1 MSHTSTQTQREWVE
15 RVLGYTAPPI
25 SGTPKGTNGTGKQ
38 VRFAVSGKDAGLD
51 KSARQVMQSRPGI
64 KLGSRGKVG
73 SVQSGVPT
81 GPKTKVKGA
90 GGRELDISIGTDG
103 RVAMTYPPPPMQEIT
118 FSGGGGKGSALPG
131 AVKALQELGALK
143 EAKVL
148 NGASV
153 GSMTAALVAAGITA
167 EDFKTISNDPHT
179 GEVISQGRGT
189 VGLVL
194 KGIAGDRLSG
204 DGLENLMRQTIGQS
218 VQKQIKKYLSTGTP
232 DPQVLATLQQIDGKI
247 ARGGGVTFGELRT
260 LSKVIPDI
268 KELNVAG
275 TFMADDSG
283 TPGKMEKTGKPQL
296 AIFNADTEP
305 DLDIATAVHASA
317 ALPPVF
323 QPVNI
328 RLSSGVTAR
337 FEDGGVMN
345 NAPTTDLVGAKRSL
359 DPMPDGG
366 KMAFVFEGDDD
377 EVLQGDAT
385 PEFKAMNDRFS
396 KAPNSAAEYAK
407 KRGLADRPEEVVKV
421 PLKFTVPG
429 KNGKKGKEKDFS
441 SFTSGTLNMNMK
453 VEDKLALQD
462 VTEKATQ
469 AYLDKRNEPKT
480 TKFDSVTQMLNC
492 VSREDLAAMAQDDFP
507 GAKEELEFRDAV
519 SDAVKTLEATA
530 QGAKAGDLQ
539 GGKVRTALDALNQ
552 LAGGDVDRLGFVARE
567 LNRSGKLDPLMTLAK
582 ASGNQGLDVL
592 KAGVAVANA
601 LDSKSRA
608 QFVLREAVYPKL
620 VKEKAKTS
628 SAAVLRQMDNM
639 LRTAATPED
648 VNEALS
654 IGVDH
659 FSTRTGIRKRPRDA
673 EFAAELTNYLMPVS

>member
-15 RVLGYTAPPI
+15 RVLGYTAPPM
-25 SGTPKGTNGTGKQ
+25 SEPPKTLNGGTGSKQ
-38 VRFAVSGKDAGLD
+38 VRFAVNAKDVGLD
-51 KSARQVMQSRPGI
+51 QSARRLMQSKPGI
-64 KLGSRGKVG
+64 RLGSQRALGQ
-73 SVQSGVPT
+73 VQTGIPT
-81 GPKTKVKGA
+81 GPKTKIKGA
-90 GGRELDISIGTDG
+90 NGRELDIAIGTDG

-118 FSGGGGKGSALPG
+118 FSGGGGKGAALPG
-131 AVKALQELGALK
+131 AVKALQDSGKLREV
-143 EAKVL
+143 KVL

-167 EDFKTISNDPHT
+167 EDFTKISNDPRT
-179 GEVISQGRGT
+179 GEIISQGRGT
-189 VGLVL
+189 AGLIL
-194 KGIAGDRLSG
+194 KGIAGNRLSG
-204 DGLENLMRQTIGQS
+204 EGLENLMRQNIGAS
-218 VQKQIKKYLSTGTP
+218 VQKQIKKFLATGTP
-232 DPQVLATLQQIDGKI
+232 DPQVLAMLQQIDGKI
-247 ARGGGVTFGELRT
+247 GRGGGVTFGELRS

-323 QPVNI
+323 DPVNI

-366 KMAFVFEGDDD
+366 KMAFVFQGDDD
-377 EVLQGDAT
+377 EVLEGNAT
-385 PEFKAMNDRFS
+385 PEFKGMNDRFS

-407 KRGLADRPEEVVKV
+407 KRGLADRPDEVVKV
-421 PLKFTVPG
+421 PLKFPVP
-429 KNGKKGKEKDFS
+429 GKKGKEKDFS
-441 SFTSGTLNMNMK
+441 TFGGGTLNMNMK
-453 VEDKLALQD
+453 VEDKLALQGI
-462 VTEKATQ
+462 TEKATQ
-469 AYLDKRNEPKT
+469 AYLEKRDQPKT
-480 TKFDSVTQMLNC
+480 TKFDSVKQMLNC
-492 VSREDLAAMAQDDFP
+492 VGREDLVAMAQDDFP
-507 GAKEELEFRDAV
+507 GAEQELEFRDAV
-519 SDAVKTLEATA
+519 TDAVKTLETTA
-530 QGAKAGDLQ
+530 QGAKPGDLQ

-552 LAGGDVDRLGFVARE
+552 LAGGDVDRLGFIGRE

-582 ASGNQGLDVL
+582 SSGNQGLDVL

-608 QFVLREAVYPKL
+608 QFVLREVVYPKM

-628 SAAVLRQMDNM
+628 GAAVLRQMDNM
-639 LRTAATPED
+639 LRTAATPEE
-648 VNEALS
+648 VNEALG

-659 FSTRTGIRKRPRDA
+659 FSARTGIRKRPRDA
-673 EFAAELTNYLMPVS
+673 EFAAELTNYLMRVS